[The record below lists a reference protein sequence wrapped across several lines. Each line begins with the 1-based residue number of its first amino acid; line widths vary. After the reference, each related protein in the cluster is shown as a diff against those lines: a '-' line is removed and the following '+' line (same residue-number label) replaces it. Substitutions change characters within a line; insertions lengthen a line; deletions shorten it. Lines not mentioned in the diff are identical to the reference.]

1 MTNRIESFTATLCA
15 RMDINTSR
23 TGERRP
29 CLQLPKRNASIT
41 GQHRQ
46 SNARAVA
53 SEAWDNRCNKAARL
67 GSVDQFCN
75 SLKMSKLT
83 SSTELARRKLE
94 AFAMYP
100 TKSQRI
106 RATFRTRGPSLTYAA
121 LIGATLTFAV
131 ISSMRAGELEA
142 KGAEKISFL
151 PETPP
156 ITLQGDAPLL
166 AQAETATS
174 AKKKAKHPVLNL
186 DEKGVILKGYD
197 PVAYFKQG
205 KAVKGDPKY
214 SSKFEGAIYYFA
226 SADDKDEFDKS
237 PAKYKPQYGGYCANG
252 MMKGKLHPIDPTA
265 FYIYKGK
272 LYVCTGTSQLNE
284 FKAKPDVNVKK
295 ADKQWEYYQP
305 PEIPGFLG
313 GSIHLNPPVVI

>member
-1 MTNRIESFTATLCA
+1 
-15 RMDINTSR
+15 
-23 TGERRP
+23 
-29 CLQLPKRNASIT
+29 
-41 GQHRQ
+41 
-46 SNARAVA
+46 
-53 SEAWDNRCNKAARL
+53 
-67 GSVDQFCN
+67 
-75 SLKMSKLT
+75 
-83 SSTELARRKLE
+83 
-94 AFAMYP
+94 MYP

-106 RATFRTRGPSLTYAA
+106 RATFRTGGLGLTYAA
-121 LIGATLTFAV
+121 LIGATLSFAV
-131 ISSMRAGELEA
+131 TSSVSAGELEA
-142 KGAEKISFL
+142 KGAEKIPFL
-151 PETPP
+151 PETSP
-156 ITLQGDAPLL
+156 ITLRGDTPLL
-166 AQAETATS
+166 AQAETSPS

-205 KAVKGDPKY
+205 KAVKGDAKY
-214 SSKFEGAIYYFA
+214 SSNFEGAIYYFA
-226 SADDKDEFDKS
+226 SADDKAEFDKS

-313 GSIHLNPPVVI
+313 GSIHLSLPVVI